1 MLQNPYVFDVLF
13 LIPQAVY
20 KIYTDIRS
28 TPHINAHLHNLIL
41 IVLASA

>member
-28 TPHINAHLHNLIL
+28 TPHINAHNLIL